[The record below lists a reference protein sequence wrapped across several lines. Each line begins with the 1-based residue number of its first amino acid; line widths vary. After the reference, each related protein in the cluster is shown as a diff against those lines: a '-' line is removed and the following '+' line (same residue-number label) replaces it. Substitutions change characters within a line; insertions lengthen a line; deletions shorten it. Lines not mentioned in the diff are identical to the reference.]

1 MSHYNWFNLLKL
13 INDYQLC
20 TTGLLLSSSYFPPIV
35 LVFSLLILHK
45 QYKMSFLD
53 PVDKL
58 LTFPSL
64 SNEFPLWFVSSLGAC
79 INTQTQLYLFLYFE
93 CPVVIFI
100 WLFDTHVKSYEITG
114 LRCFEASDS
123 TRDVRFSVLVKGLL
137 HCRLIFFYHLSHQGK
152 VGKFLKTLLWNVTFI
167 LFYFYFYFL
176 YLKAHTATLIT
187 V

>member
-1 MSHYNWFNLLKL
+1 MYNRTSSKQL
-13 INDYQLC
+13 I
-20 TTGLLLSSSYFPPIV
+20 FPTHS

-45 QYKMSFLD
+45 QDEMSFLD

-79 INTQTQLYLFLYFE
+79 INTQTQLYWFLYFE

-100 WLFDTHVKSYEITG
+100 WLFDTHVKSYKIMG
-114 LRCFEASDS
+114 LRCFEGSDS

-137 HCRLIFFYHLSHQGK
+137 HYRLIFLPSEPPGKSGQIFKDIVMKCHLHFK
-152 VGKFLKTLLWNVTFI
+152 
-167 LFYFYFYFL
+167 
-176 YLKAHTATLIT
+176 
-187 V
+187 